1 MIILN
6 RSGLAASGL
15 VGFTCMTKSLQM
27 ISPSL
32 VTSLRSL
39 ELVMAFIVQT
49 IITGEKADLVS
60 SLGGGLI
67 VTGEPS
73 CDQRKIL
80 NHLSSGVLMVAFQA
94 TLLNLLKRIWPFS
107 PIGQE

>member
-6 RSGLAASGL
+6 ISGLAASGL

-67 VTGEPS
+67 VTGEPV
-73 CDQRKIL
+73 CNQKIIL
-80 NHLSSGVLMVAFQA
+80 SLSSGVLMVAFQA